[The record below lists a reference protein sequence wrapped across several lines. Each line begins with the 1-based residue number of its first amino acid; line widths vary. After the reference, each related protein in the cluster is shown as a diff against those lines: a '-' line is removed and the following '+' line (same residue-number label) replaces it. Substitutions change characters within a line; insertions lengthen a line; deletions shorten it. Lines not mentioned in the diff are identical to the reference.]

1 MGKLKLTTVVG
12 ARPQFVKAGTVSR
25 AIRDHFSDQVEED
38 IIHTG
43 QHYDYGM
50 SDVFFEELDIP
61 APAAHLGIGS
71 MGHGAQTGEMM
82 RALEEDFLS
91 RKPDAVMVY
100 GDTNSTMA
108 AALAAVKIHIPVIH
122 VEAGLRSFNMRMPEE
137 VNRICTDHVSSM
149 YSCPTQQ
156 AIDNLKLEGI
166 VDTEG
171 TCSPANRWV
180 KHHGDVMFDNMLY
193 LQQKFGGCEELM
205 EKNGLE
211 SGKFIMMTCH
221 RPSNSD
227 NKESLTMILDSLRSI
242 AQDNGLKVFFP
253 MHPRTRKMAETNLD
267 PAFWSSLQDDEN
279 FILHEPVG
287 IVEVTGLLN
296 ECRMVATDSGGL
308 QKEALFA
315 DKPVIILRNETEWV
329 EIVKSGWGK
338 LTGSDS
344 TKIKTAFSD
353 LSGLTGKPPR
363 LYGDGRAAE
372 LLIGDIINGF
382 GA

>member
-1 MGKLKLTTVVG
+1 
-12 ARPQFVKAGTVSR
+12 
-25 AIRDHFSDQVEED
+25 
-38 IIHTG
+38 
-43 QHYDYGM
+43 M
-50 SDVFFEELDIP
+50 SDVFFSELEIP
-61 APAAHLGIGS
+61 EPAAHLGIGS

-82 RALEEDFLS
+82 KALEADFLD

-122 VEAGLRSFNMRMPEE
+122 VEAGLRSFNMSMPEE

-149 YSCPTQQ
+149 FSCPTQQ
-156 AIDNLKLEGI
+156 AIDNLKVEGI
-166 VDTEG
+166 VDVDG
-171 TCSPANRWV
+171 TCSPSNRRV

-193 LQQKFGGCEELM
+193 LQEKFGGCDELM
-205 EKNGLE
+205 EKNRLE

-227 NKESLTMILDSLRSI
+227 NKESLTAILDSLRNI
-242 AQDNGLKVFFP
+242 AHEHGLKVFFP

-267 PAFWSSLQDDEN
+267 PAFWSSLQADDN

-296 ECRMVATDSGGL
+296 ECLMVATDSGGL

-315 DKPVIILRNETEWV
+315 DRPVIILRNETEWV

-344 TKIKTAFSD
+344 ELISKAYSELVK
-353 LSGLTGKPPR
+353 LGGKPPR
-363 LYGDGRAAE
+363 LYGEGQAAE
-372 LLIGDIINGF
+372 ALVTDIVKGF